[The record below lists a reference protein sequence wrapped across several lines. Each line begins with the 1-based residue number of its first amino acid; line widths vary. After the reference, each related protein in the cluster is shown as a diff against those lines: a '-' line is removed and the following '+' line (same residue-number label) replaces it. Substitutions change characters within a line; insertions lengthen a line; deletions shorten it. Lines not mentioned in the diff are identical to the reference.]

1 MVEFIAT
8 LNDASFIEL
17 DLDAYI
23 LGNKKYAVRLT
34 ASFDYEEM
42 KALVNKIH
50 SENKKAYIS
59 VNKLFTQEEI
69 KGLEEYL
76 KSIYEL
82 NVDGILFS
90 DMAVYQIAK
99 RNGFANILIY
109 DPDTLMVNSFDVKFF
124 NDLGLKSV
132 ILSKDISLE
141 EIIAVANKN
150 PGFVSVPS
158 YGHFPLFYSKRKLV
172 ENYFYAYEKDPGK
185 YIENRNLLTQ
195 EITRDEMYPIYQDA
209 NGTIIYSG
217 KKLFYANYLQTMHKE
232 GINKF
237 VFNFMFDDYEEA
249 KKVISMYRQGLESS
263 CDFDETNYTTGYL
276 FRKTGVK

>member
-34 ASFDYEEM
+34 ASFEYEEI
-42 KALVNKIH
+42 KDLVSKIH
-50 SENKKAYIS
+50 SENKKAYVS

-69 KGLEEYL
+69 KGLEDYL
-76 KSIYEL
+76 KSINEL

-158 YGHFPLFYSKRKLV
+158 YGHFPLFY
-172 ENYFYAYEKDPGK
+172 Y
-185 YIENRNLLTQ
+185 
-195 EITRDEMYPIYQDA
+195 
-209 NGTIIYSG
+209 
-217 KKLFYANYLQTMHKE
+217 
-232 GINKF
+232 
-237 VFNFMFDDYEEA
+237 
-249 KKVISMYRQGLESS
+249 
-263 CDFDETNYTTGYL
+263 
-276 FRKTGVK
+276 